1 MTAPSAKRASR
12 VVWFEIPATDLK
24 RATAFYESILVT
36 KLRPENAGNHDLRVF
51 PYEEPGVGGCLMRG
65 PGFQPGANGPVAYL
79 NADPVLEDVL
89 KRVTPAGGKI
99 VVPRTDLPEGMGCFA
114 QIIDSEGNRVGL
126 HAMS

>member
-1 MTAPSAKRASR
+1 MTATSAKRSSR

-36 KLRPENAGNHDLRVF
+36 KLRPESAGSHELRVF
-51 PYEEPGVGGCLMRG
+51 AYEEPGVGGCLMQG
-65 PGFQPGANGPVAYL
+65 PGFQPGTNGPVAYL
-79 NADPVLEDVL
+79 NADPVLDDVL
-89 KRVTPAGGKI
+89 KRVGQAGGKI
-99 VVPRTDLPEGMGCFA
+99 VVPHTDLPQGMGCFA

>member
-24 RATAFYESILVT
+24 RATAFYELILVT
-36 KLRPENAGNHDLRVF
+36 KLRPENAGNQDLRVF
-51 PYEEPGVGGCLMRG
+51 PYEEPGVGGCLMQG

>member
-51 PYEEPGVGGCLMRG
+51 PYEEPAVGGCLMQG
-65 PGFQPGANGPVAYL
+65 PGFQPGANGPVTYL

-89 KRVTPAGGKI
+89 KRVAPAGGKI

>member
-36 KLRPENAGNHDLRVF
+36 KLRPENAGSHDLRVF
-51 PYEEPGVGGCLMRG
+51 PYEEPAVDGCLMQG

-89 KRVTPAGGKI
+89 KRVAPAGGKI

>member
-1 MTAPSAKRASR
+1 MTATSAKRASR

-24 RATAFYESILVT
+24 RATAFYESILLT
-36 KLRPENAGNHDLRVF
+36 KLRPENAGSHDLRVF
-51 PYEEPGVGGCLMRG
+51 PYEEPAVGGCLMQG
-65 PGFQPGANGPVAYL
+65 PGVQPGASGTVAYL

-99 VVPRTDLPEGMGCFA
+99 IVPRTDLPEGMGCFA

>member
-1 MTAPSAKRASR
+1 MTAPFAKRASR

-36 KLRPENAGNHDLRVF
+36 ELRPENAGNHDLRVF
-51 PYEEPGVGGCLMRG
+51 PYEEPSIGGCLMAG
-65 PGFQPGANGPVAYL
+65 PGCVPGKDGPVAYL
-79 NADPVLEDVL
+79 NADPVLGEVL
-89 KRVTPAGGKI
+89 KRVAPAGGKI